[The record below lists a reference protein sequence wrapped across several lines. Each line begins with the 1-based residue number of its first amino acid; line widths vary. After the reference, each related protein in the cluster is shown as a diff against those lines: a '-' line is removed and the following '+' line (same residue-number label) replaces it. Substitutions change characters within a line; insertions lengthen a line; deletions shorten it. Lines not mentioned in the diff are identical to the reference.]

1 MNIYIFITTSI
12 KVAGGSQ
19 CYTAAKAKFLEENGW
34 KVIVFFQGDR
44 VLEHKCLIDYFNKFL
59 GCDVTGISN
68 PPFMYP
74 KWLRNKILNKMLNLI
89 GEYRY
94 SDQIIIESHEDSY
107 SQWGEILASRIN
119 ARHYVFLMNEHYRGV
134 NSFYEDKI
142 DFYDFK
148 FNRREIEGTQT
159 TYDRLFEGYRTI
171 LPEEIHGVRKL
182 DECPIQDYRCE
193 IIDDIQKKDWNICY
207 IGRGNKP
214 YVQNILKDVG
224 TFANKH
230 KSKSIQLLTVGDM
243 DIHRDEI
250 NRILLENENL
260 VVRELGYLHPLPLSL
275 YEKVD
280 VVIAGSGSARHSC
293 EEGAIVIVADT
304 ETRMS
309 DGILGYE
316 TLNSVY
322 KSDDSVC
329 SDFSDALER
338 VFVEKVQLN
347 LPYRFPPKLGVEKQ
361 TEQHFELFNMS
372 DRKYEYY
379 DEKKLVEGNR
389 NWKFVVK
396 IAFHNYFPNI
406 TSFLINHK

>member
-1 MNIYIFITTSI
+1 
-12 KVAGGSQ
+12 
-19 CYTAAKAKFLEENGW
+19 
-34 KVIVFFQGDR
+34 
-44 VLEHKCLIDYFNKFL
+44 
-59 GCDVTGISN
+59 
-68 PPFMYP
+68 
-74 KWLRNKILNKMLNLI
+74 
-89 GEYRY
+89 
-94 SDQIIIESHEDSY
+94 
-107 SQWGEILASRIN
+107 
-119 ARHYVFLMNEHYRGV
+119 
-134 NSFYEDKI
+134 
-142 DFYDFK
+142 
-148 FNRREIEGTQT
+148 
-159 TYDRLFEGYRTI
+159 
-171 LPEEIHGVRKL
+171 
-182 DECPIQDYRCE
+182 
-193 IIDDIQKKDWNICY
+193 
-207 IGRGNKP
+207 
-214 YVQNILKDVG
+214 
-224 TFANKH
+224 
-230 KSKSIQLLTVGDM
+230 M

-379 DEKKLVEGNR
+379 DEKKLVEGKR